1 MNHGK
6 KKMAM
11 NPELLEYAKQK
22 EAELEKAANTREY
35 NDVEEKALGY
45 RTEADRDYARVLY
58 SSAFRRLQDKMQLF
72 APQQNRFHRNRLT
85 HSLEVAQIAK
95 VIAQKLNLN
104 DLVTIQTCA
113 LAHDIGNP
121 PFGHYGEHVLNE
133 LVKPFTNSYEGNA
146 QTYRVLTVIEE
157 KHHNYRGL
165 NLTWRTLFGVV
176 KYPNDISE
184 NQKKFLYKNDWK
196 KVKEKAQELNV
207 SLGNNIRTIDA
218 EIMDI
223 ADEIA
228 YAAHDLQDALKQ
240 GYFSVD
246 ELSYEFQVSSDGKY
260 KNAKE
265 LFDNI
270 VQHARNFAS
279 EADAY
284 QTSEEYQSLFLR
296 ELTSEIVNQLVNSI
310 DIVNDQLGYI
320 ANYSL
325 LAEGLKK
332 LTYNAVSRKR
342 DIKQY
347 ELMGEKVL
355 RGLFQVYMD
364 QSYNKDGKLLPMDYI
379 QGYELNKSNSGLINS
394 NALSYPVCDYIAGMM
409 DSFAIEQYKKYF
421 GNNSLDNIYFTDIQ
435 FKFQIHE

>member
-1 MNHGK
+1 MSVNQ
-6 KKMAM
+6 
-11 NPELLEYAKQK
+11 ELLEYAKDK
-22 EAELEKAANTREY
+22 EAELSQASSQREY
-35 NDVEEKALGY
+35 DAEEKALGY

-95 VIAQKLNLN
+95 VIAQKLDLN

-121 PFGHYGEHVLNE
+121 PFGHYGEQVLNE
-133 LVKPFTNSYEGNA
+133 LVKPFANSYEGNA
-146 QTYRVLTVIEE
+146 QTYRVLTVLEE
-157 KHHNYRGL
+157 KHHKYYGL

-176 KYPNDISE
+176 KYPNDKSQ
-184 NQKKFLYKNDWK
+184 NPKKFLYTNDWIT
-196 KVKEKAQELNV
+196 VQEKAQELNV
-207 SLGNNIRTIDA
+207 SIGNHIRTIDA

-240 GYFSVD
+240 GYFSID
-246 ELSYEFQVSSDGKY
+246 ELLYEFSVSLDGKY
-260 KNAKE
+260 SDAKI
-265 LFDNI
+265 LFDAI
-270 VQHARNFAS
+270 VLHAKTFAQQANS
-279 EADAY
+279 Y

-296 ELTSEIVNQLVNSI
+296 ELTSEIVNQLVESI
-310 DIVNDQLGYI
+310 DVVNGILGYSD
-320 ANYSL
+320 AYHL
-325 LAEGLKK
+325 LAEGLKR

-364 QSYNKDGKLLPMDYI
+364 QSYNKDGKLLPVDYV
-379 QGYELNKSNSGLINS
+379 QSYTLEKNQNNFFKSNE
-394 NALSYPVCDYIAGMM
+394 LSQPVCDYIAGMM

-421 GNNSLDNIYFTDIQ
+421 GNNSLDNIYFREDQ